1 MGTPSKITSY
11 FRRLKARMRKSGSAT
26 SSAPSS
32 GLAKLAPGPSPQ
44 PPPGTAC
51 LPPAEPKPATLPSLQ
66 EKIWNQAYNDAASE
80 EPKLVKRFKEIIFSE
95 LHPEGPSV
103 ESTDRV
109 EDTEITDQNITSSQ
123 MLEVVQIGIDR
134 TKKDASVKQNISD
147 GLRAVQPIMAIMES
161 AVRGVPQAAVVW
173 VAVSFGIDL
182 LTNPITEALSNREGI
197 QYVLGRTEWYWNL
210 VSLLLDENKADEA
223 TVSLR
228 DTMEKNITQLFQ
240 RLLVYQMRSAC
251 LYHRNAGATLVRDTF
266 KIDNWPEQL
275 GSIKEAEE
283 TVRRDMEQYKIQKKF
298 QTLNDTTSALH
309 ESLQS
314 IFAVANDQAEYLR
327 NIHEAV
333 QDQTNQHGKNNEDEK
348 NKQCL
353 SDLYVTDPQDDKE
366 IIEAKK
372 GGLLKGSY
380 QWILEHED
388 FQRFRNEKDTR
399 ILWIKGDPGKGKTM
413 LLCGMID
420 ALALDQSTPLSYFF
434 CQATGGDKLNTATSV
449 LRGLIYYLAR
459 RNLQLVKYVREKH
472 DYMGTKLF
480 DSNAAWH
487 QMRKIAS
494 EMLKDP
500 SLENAILIVDALDEC
515 SVGRQDLLDFI
526 TETSSAKW
534 IVSSRGWQDIEQHL
548 GDTQQKV
555 KIHLEMN
562 QDSVSQ
568 AVEHYIQN
576 KVDGMERKKGFGG
589 EAKQAIL
596 EHLKKN
602 SGGTFLWASLVCEEL
617 SKPHV
622 QKRHILKQL
631 QKFPAGLNPL
641 YRRMLEDINQSE
653 DKELYNDILA
663 RALVVYR
670 PITLKELR
678 VLIVDLGAL
687 EDEEI
692 KEVINSCG
700 SLLATHNDVV
710 SFVHQSAKDYLLSE
724 ALGEIVPF
732 GIEDQHQRIL
742 VRSLDVLCKTLKRD
756 IYHLQAPGRLIS
768 EISAPN
774 PDPLAAIHYAC
785 TFWIDHLHDS
795 PASVVTSENDRI
807 LALFKGKYLQWLEAL
822 GLLRSVYTGVR
833 AIGKLESCLE
843 NASTHL
849 QDIVRDARRF
859 LLFNS
864 RVIEIAPLQV
874 YDSALIFSPTN
885 SLIKKIFSH
894 EEPDW
899 IKTKPRVEANWDA
912 CLQTLEGHGGGVK
925 SVVFSDDGQRLASGS
940 EDNTVKIW
948 DATSGA
954 CLQTLEGHD
963 HYVFSVVFS
972 KDRQRLASG
981 CWDLTVKIWD
991 ATSGACLQ
999 TLEGHDDRVMSV
1011 VFSTDGQRLASGSRD
1026 KTIKIWD
1033 ATSGACLQ
1041 TLEGHYDDVTSVVFS
1056 SDGQR
1061 LASGSDDEKVKIWD
1075 ATSGAC
1081 LQTLEG
1087 HGNPVMS
1094 VVFSHDGQRL
1104 ASGSWDKTIKIWDA
1118 TSGACLQ
1125 TLEGHDGDVTS
1136 VVFSI
1141 DGQRLVSGS
1150 KDNTV
1155 KIWDVTSGTCLQ
1167 TLEGH
1172 DNWVMSVALSKD
1184 GQRLASGSD
1193 DETVKIWDVTSG
1205 AYLQTLEGHDDWVTS
1220 VAFSMDGQRLAS
1232 GSDDKTVKIWDATS
1246 GACLQTLEG
1255 HDGDVTSVVFSIDG
1269 ERLVSGSKDHTI
1281 KIWDA
1286 TSGACLQTLED
1297 HDAGVSSVAFSID
1310 GQRLASGSDDKTVKI
1325 RDATSGA
1332 CLHTLEGHDHAV
1344 RSVIFSNDGQRL
1356 ASGYWDK
1363 TVKIWDATSCA
1374 CLQTLEDY
1382 GSKVTPAV
1390 FANNGQQMPSG
1401 PSFSQASLLH
1411 SRSYIYSLS
1420 DDEVWIMENGQRVL
1434 WLPPSY
1440 RPWDLAIA
1448 DSRLA
1453 LGTSSGRVA
1462 IMAFRSGD

>member
-1 MGTPSKITSY
+1 MGTPSKITS
-11 FRRLKARMRKSGSAT
+11 FFQKLKPRMWKSGSAT
-26 SSAPSS
+26 SSTPSS
-32 GLAKLAPGPSPQ
+32 GLVQSAPGPSPQ
-44 PPPGTAC
+44 SPLHTVC
-51 LPPAEPKPATLPSLQ
+51 LPPTEPKPATLPSLQ

-95 LHPEGPSV
+95 LHPKGPSV

-123 MLEVVQIGIDR
+123 MLEVVQSGVDR
-134 TKKDASVKQNISD
+134 RKKEASVKQNISD
-147 GLRAVQPIMAIMES
+147 GLRVVQPIMAIMENAIR
-161 AVRGVPQAAVVW
+161 AVPEAAVVW

-182 LTNPITEALSNREGI
+182 LTNPITEALSNCEGI

-223 TVSLR
+223 TASLR
-228 DTMEKNITQLFQ
+228 DTLEKNITQLFQ
-240 RLLVYQMRSAC
+240 KLLVYQMRSTC
-251 LYHRNAGATLVRDTF
+251 LYHRNAGATLVRDAF
-266 KIDNWPEQL
+266 KIDNWPDQL

-283 TVRRDMEQYKIQKKF
+283 TVQRDIGHYNNQKIQKKF

-372 GGLLKGSY
+372 GGLLKSSY
-380 QWILEHED
+380 QWILEHKD
-388 FQRFRNEKDTR
+388 FQRFRNEKDAR

-434 CQATGGDKLNTATSV
+434 CQATGGDKLNSATSV

-480 DSNAAWH
+480 DNNSAWH

-526 TETSSAKW
+526 TETSSVKW

-548 GDTQQKV
+548 GDAEQKV

-568 AVEHYIQN
+568 AVKHYIQS
-576 KVDGMERKKGFGG
+576 KVDEIERKKGFGQ
-589 EAKQAIL
+589 EAKKAIS

-602 SGGTFLWASLVCEEL
+602 SGGTFLW
-617 SKPHV
+617 
-622 QKRHILKQL
+622 
-631 QKFPAGLNPL
+631 KFPAGLSPL

-663 RALVVYR
+663 KALVVYR

-678 VLIVDLGAL
+678 VLIVDLEAL

-742 VRSLDVLCKTLKRD
+742 VRSLDVLCKTLERD

-774 PDPLAAIHYAC
+774 PDPLAAFQYAC
-785 TFWIDHLHDS
+785 IFWIDHLHDS

-912 CLQTLEGHGGGVK
+912 CLQTLEGHGD
-925 SVVFSDDGQRLASGS
+925 SVQ
-940 EDNTVKIW
+940 
-948 DATSGA
+948 
-954 CLQTLEGHD
+954 
-963 HYVFSVVFS
+963 
-972 KDRQRLASG
+972 
-981 CWDLTVKIWD
+981 
-991 ATSGACLQ
+991 
-999 TLEGHDDRVMSV
+999 SV
-1011 VFSTDGQRLASGSRD
+1011 VFST
-1026 KTIKIWD
+1026 
-1033 ATSGACLQ
+1033 
-1041 TLEGHYDDVTSVVFS
+1041 
-1056 SDGQR
+1056 
-1061 LASGSDDEKVKIWD
+1061 
-1075 ATSGAC
+1075 
-1081 LQTLEG
+1081 
-1087 HGNPVMS
+1087 
-1094 VVFSHDGQRL
+1094 
-1104 ASGSWDKTIKIWDA
+1104 
-1118 TSGACLQ
+1118 
-1125 TLEGHDGDVTS
+1125 
-1136 VVFSI
+1136 
-1141 DGQRLVSGS
+1141 
-1150 KDNTV
+1150 
-1155 KIWDVTSGTCLQ
+1155 
-1167 TLEGH
+1167 
-1172 DNWVMSVALSKD
+1172 
-1184 GQRLASGSD
+1184 
-1193 DETVKIWDVTSG
+1193 
-1205 AYLQTLEGHDDWVTS
+1205 
-1220 VAFSMDGQRLAS
+1220 DGQRLAS

-1255 HDGDVTSVVFSIDG
+1255 HDDWVASVVFS
-1269 ERLVSGSKDHTI
+1269 T
-1281 KIWDA
+1281 
-1286 TSGACLQTLED
+1286 
-1297 HDAGVSSVAFSID
+1297 D
-1310 GQRLASGSDDKTVKI
+1310 GQRLASGS
-1325 RDATSGA
+1325 RD
-1332 CLHTLEGHDHAV
+1332 E
-1344 RSVIFSNDGQRL
+1344 
-1356 ASGYWDK
+1356 
-1363 TVKIWDATSCA
+1363 TVKIWDATSGA

-1390 FANNGQQMPSG
+1390 FANNGQQIQSG
-1401 PSFSQASLLH
+1401 PSSSQASLLH
-1411 SRSYIYSLS
+1411 SRSCIYSLS

-1440 RPWDLAIA
+1440 RPWDFAIA

-1462 IMAFRSGD
+1462 IMVFRSGD

>member
-1 MGTPSKITSY
+1 
-11 FRRLKARMRKSGSAT
+11 
-26 SSAPSS
+26 
-32 GLAKLAPGPSPQ
+32 
-44 PPPGTAC
+44 
-51 LPPAEPKPATLPSLQ
+51 
-66 EKIWNQAYNDAASE
+66 
-80 EPKLVKRFKEIIFSE
+80 
-95 LHPEGPSV
+95 
-103 ESTDRV
+103 
-109 EDTEITDQNITSSQ
+109 
-123 MLEVVQIGIDR
+123 
-134 TKKDASVKQNISD
+134 
-147 GLRAVQPIMAIMES
+147 
-161 AVRGVPQAAVVW
+161 
-173 VAVSFGIDL
+173 
-182 LTNPITEALSNREGI
+182 
-197 QYVLGRTEWYWNL
+197 
-210 VSLLLDENKADEA
+210 
-223 TVSLR
+223 
-228 DTMEKNITQLFQ
+228 
-240 RLLVYQMRSAC
+240 MRSAC
-251 LYHRNAGATLVRDTF
+251 LYHRNAGATLVRDAF
-266 KIDNWPEQL
+266 KIDNWPDQL

-283 TVRRDMEQYKIQKKF
+283 TVQRNIGHYNNQKIQKKF

-372 GGLLKGSY
+372 GGLLKGAY

-388 FQRFRNEKDTR
+388 FQRFRNEKDAR

-434 CQATGGDKLNTATSV
+434 CQATGGDKLNSATSV

-480 DSNAAWH
+480 DNNSAWH

-500 SLENAILIVDALDEC
+500 SLKNAILIVDALDEC
-515 SVGRQDLLDFI
+515 SVGRQDLLGFI
-526 TETSSAKW
+526 TETSSVKW

-548 GDTQQKV
+548 GDAEQKV

-568 AVEHYIQN
+568 AVKHYIQS
-576 KVDGMERKKGFGG
+576 KVDGMERKKGFGQ
-589 EAKQAIL
+589 EAKQAIS

-602 SGGTFLWASLVCEEL
+602 SGGTFLWVSLVCEEL
-617 SKPHV
+617 SKPHI

-631 QKFPAGLNPL
+631 QKFPAGLSPL

-663 RALVVYR
+663 KALVVYR

-678 VLIVDLGAL
+678 VLIVDLEAL

-724 ALGEIVPF
+724 ALDEIVPF
-732 GIEDQHQRIL
+732 GIEGQHQRIL
-742 VRSLDVLCKTLKRD
+742 VRSLDVLCKTLERD

-768 EISAPN
+768 DISAPN
-774 PDPLAAIHYAC
+774 PDPLAAIQYAC

-822 GLLRSVYTGVR
+822 GLLQSVYTGVR
-833 AIGKLESCLE
+833 AIGKLESCLVSDYALEEIDFEGARFNIAQQE

-885 SLIKKIFSH
+885 SVIKKIFSH
-894 EEPDW
+894 EKPDW

-912 CLQTLEGHGGGVK
+912 CLQTLEGHDDYVM
-925 SVVFSDDGQRLASGS
+925 SVAFSTDGQRLASGS
-940 EDNTVKIW
+940 LDTTVKIW

-963 HYVFSVVFS
+963 HYVTSV
-972 KDRQRLASG
+972 A
-981 CWDLTVKIWD
+981 
-991 ATSGACLQ
+991 
-999 TLEGHDDRVMSV
+999 
-1011 VFSTDGQRLASGSRD
+1011 FSTDGQRLASGS
-1026 KTIKIWD
+1026 
-1033 ATSGACLQ
+1033 
-1041 TLEGHYDDVTSVVFS
+1041 Y
-1056 SDGQR
+1056 
-1061 LASGSDDEKVKIWD
+1061 
-1075 ATSGAC
+1075 
-1081 LQTLEG
+1081 
-1087 HGNPVMS
+1087 
-1094 VVFSHDGQRL
+1094 
-1104 ASGSWDKTIKIWDA
+1104 
-1118 TSGACLQ
+1118 
-1125 TLEGHDGDVTS
+1125 
-1136 VVFSI
+1136 
-1141 DGQRLVSGS
+1141 
-1150 KDNTV
+1150 
-1155 KIWDVTSGTCLQ
+1155 
-1167 TLEGH
+1167 
-1172 DNWVMSVALSKD
+1172 
-1184 GQRLASGSD
+1184 
-1193 DETVKIWDVTSG
+1193 
-1205 AYLQTLEGHDDWVTS
+1205 
-1220 VAFSMDGQRLAS
+1220 
-1232 GSDDKTVKIWDATS
+1232 DKTVKIWDATS
-1246 GACLQTLEG
+1246 G
-1255 HDGDVTSVVFSIDG
+1255 
-1269 ERLVSGSKDHTI
+1269 
-1281 KIWDA
+1281 
-1286 TSGACLQTLED
+1286 
-1297 HDAGVSSVAFSID
+1297 
-1310 GQRLASGSDDKTVKI
+1310 
-1325 RDATSGA
+1325 
-1332 CLHTLEGHDHAV
+1332 
-1344 RSVIFSNDGQRL
+1344 
-1356 ASGYWDK
+1356 
-1363 TVKIWDATSCA
+1363 A

-1401 PSFSQASLLH
+1401 PSSSQASLLH
-1411 SRSYIYSLS
+1411 SRSCIYSLS
-1420 DDEVWIMENGQRVL
+1420 NDEVWIMENGQRVL

-1440 RPWDLAIA
+1440 RPQDFAIA
-1448 DSRLA
+1448 DSRFA
-1453 LGTSSGRVA
+1453 LGTLSGRVA
-1462 IMAFRSGD
+1462 IMEFRSGD

>member
-95 LHPEGPSV
+95 LHPKGPSV

-123 MLEVVQIGIDR
+123 MLE
-134 TKKDASVKQNISD
+134 
-147 GLRAVQPIMAIMES
+147 
-161 AVRGVPQAAVVW
+161 
-173 VAVSFGIDL
+173 L

-283 TVRRDMEQYKIQKKF
+283 TVRRDMEQYNNQKIQKKF
-298 QTLNDTTSALH
+298 QTLNDTTFALH

-380 QWILEHED
+380 QWVLEHKD

-434 CQATGGDKLNTATSV
+434 CQATGGDKLNSATSV

-487 QMRKIAS
+487 QIRKIAS
-494 EMLKDP
+494 AMLKDP

-576 KVDGMERKKGFGG
+576 KVDGMERKKRFGG

-742 VRSLDVLCKTLKRD
+742 
-756 IYHLQAPGRLIS
+756 
-768 EISAPN
+768 
-774 PDPLAAIHYAC
+774 
-785 TFWIDHLHDS
+785 
-795 PASVVTSENDRI
+795 
-807 LALFKGKYLQWLEAL
+807 
-822 GLLRSVYTGVR
+822 
-833 AIGKLESCLE
+833 E

-899 IKTKPRVEANWDA
+899 IKTKPRVEATWDA

-972 KDRQRLASG
+972 KDGQRLASG

-1125 TLEGHDGDVTS
+1125 TLEGHYDDVTS

-1155 KIWDVTSGTCLQ
+1155 KIWDVT
-1167 TLEGH
+1167 
-1172 DNWVMSVALSKD
+1172 
-1184 GQRLASGSD
+1184 SGSD

-1344 RSVIFSNDGQRL
+1344 RS
-1356 ASGYWDK
+1356 
-1363 TVKIWDATSCA
+1363 
-1374 CLQTLEDY
+1374 
-1382 GSKVTPAV
+1382 
-1390 FANNGQQMPSG
+1390 
-1401 PSFSQASLLH
+1401 
-1411 SRSYIYSLS
+1411 YIYSLS